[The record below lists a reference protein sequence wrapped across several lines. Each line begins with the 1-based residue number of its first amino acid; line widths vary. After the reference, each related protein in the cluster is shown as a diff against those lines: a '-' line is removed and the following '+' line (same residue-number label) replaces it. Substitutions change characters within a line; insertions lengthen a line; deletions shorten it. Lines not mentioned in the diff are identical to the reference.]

1 MSYATAGTLDDQ
13 KMLAEEIQKISY
25 EEGVYAPIGQYFIPS
40 AWSSELE
47 GVLDGPVPFFWNIS
61 K

>member
-1 MSYATAGTLDDQ
+1 
-13 KMLAEEIQKISY
+13 MLAEEIQKISY
-25 EEGVYAPIGQYFIPS
+25 EEAVYAPIGQYFIPT